1 MGASL
6 NHSSGGRGGRY
17 GRRRRA
23 AMSEINVTPFV
34 DVMLVLLIV
43 FMVSAPLLTVG
54 VPVELPQS
62 QADALTDPE
71 EPVVVTVNA
80 EGQIFVQ
87 ETEVELERITPLL
100 RAVTENNPDI
110 RIFVRGD
117 RGLPYGDVMAVMGVI
132 NTAGFRRVALVTET
146 PN

>member
-1 MGASL
+1 MGVSL
-6 NHSSGGRGGRY
+6 KQSGSRRGGR
-17 GRRRRA
+17 RA
-23 AMSEINVTPFV
+23 YTPMAEINVTPFV

-62 QADALTDPE
+62 QASALNDPE
-71 EPVVVTVNA
+71 EPVVVTVDA

-87 ETEVELERITPLL
+87 ETVVELDRVTPLL
-100 RAVTENNPDI
+100 RAVTQNNPDI

-117 RGLPYGDVMAVMGVI
+117 RQLAYGDVMQVMGVI
-132 NTAGFRRVALVTET
+132 NSAGFRRVALITET
-146 PN
+146 PK

>member
-6 NHSSGGRGGRY
+6 NNSGSGRRRY
-17 GRRRRA
+17 GRRRQA

-54 VPVELPQS
+54 VPVELPES
-62 QADALTDPE
+62 QASALTDPE

-87 ETEVELERITPLL
+87 ETEVELDQIAALL

-117 RGLPYGDVMAVMGVI
+117 RGLPYGEVMAVMGTI

-146 PN
+146 PQ

>member
-1 MGASL
+1 MGASM
-6 NHSSGGRGGRY
+6 NQSGRGGGRY
-17 GRRRRA
+17 RRKRRA
-23 AMSEINVTPFV
+23 TMSEINVTPFV

-54 VPVELPQS
+54 VPVELPES
-62 QADALTDPE
+62 QASALTDPE

-80 EGQIFVQ
+80 DGQIFVQ
-87 ETEVELERITPLL
+87 ETEVELDRIAALL

-117 RGLPYGDVMAVMGVI
+117 RVLPYGELMAVMGTI

-146 PN
+146 PQ

>member
-1 MGASL
+1 MGVSL
-6 NHSSGGRGGRY
+6 KQSGSRRGGR
-17 GRRRRA
+17 RA
-23 AMSEINVTPFV
+23 YTPMAEINVTPFV

-62 QADALTDPE
+62 QASALNDPE
-71 EPVVVTVNA
+71 EPVVVTVDA

-87 ETEVELERITPLL
+87 ETVVELDRVTPLL
-100 RAVTENNPDI
+100 RAVTQNNPDI

-117 RGLPYGDVMAVMGVI
+117 RQLAYGDIMQVMGVI
-132 NTAGFRRVALVTET
+132 NSAGFRRVALITEA
-146 PN
+146 PK

>member
-1 MGASL
+1 MGVSL
-6 NHSSGGRGGRY
+6 KQSGSRRGGR
-17 GRRRRA
+17 RA
-23 AMSEINVTPFV
+23 YTPMAEINVTPFV

-62 QADALTDPE
+62 QASALNDPE
-71 EPVVVTVNA
+71 EPVVVTVDA

-87 ETEVELERITPLL
+87 ETVVELDRVTPLL
-100 RAVTENNPDI
+100 RAVTQNNPDI

-117 RGLPYGDVMAVMGVI
+117 RQLAYGDIMQVMGVI
-132 NTAGFRRVALVTET
+132 NSAGFRRAALITET
-146 PN
+146 PK

>member
-1 MGASL
+1 MGVSL
-6 NHSSGGRGGRY
+6 KQSGSRRGGR
-17 GRRRRA
+17 RA
-23 AMSEINVTPFV
+23 YTPMAEINVTPFI

-62 QADALTDPE
+62 QASALNDPE
-71 EPVVVTVNA
+71 EPVVVTVDA

-87 ETEVELERITPLL
+87 ETVVELDRVTPLL
-100 RAVTENNPDI
+100 RAVTQNNPDI

-117 RGLPYGDVMAVMGVI
+117 RQLAYGDIMQVMGVI
-132 NTAGFRRVALVTET
+132 NSAGFRRVALITET
-146 PN
+146 PK

>member
-1 MGASL
+1 MGVSL
-6 NHSSGGRGGRY
+6 KQSGSRRGGR
-17 GRRRRA
+17 RA
-23 AMSEINVTPFV
+23 YTPMAEINVTPFV

-62 QADALTDPE
+62 QASALNDPE
-71 EPVVVTVNA
+71 EPVVVTVDA

-87 ETEVELERITPLL
+87 ETVVELDRVTPLL
-100 RAVTENNPDI
+100 RAVTQNNPDI

-117 RGLPYGDVMAVMGVI
+117 RQLAYGDIMQVMGVI
-132 NTAGFRRVALVTET
+132 NSAGFRRVALITET
-146 PN
+146 PK

>member
-6 NHSSGGRGGRY
+6 KQSGGRGGRY
-17 GRRRRA
+17 GRRRAA

-54 VPVELPQS
+54 VPVELPES
-62 QADALTDPE
+62 QASALNDPE

-87 ETEVELERITPLL
+87 ETEVELERITALL

-117 RGLPYGDVMAVMGVI
+117 RGLPYGEVMAVMGTI

-146 PN
+146 PQ